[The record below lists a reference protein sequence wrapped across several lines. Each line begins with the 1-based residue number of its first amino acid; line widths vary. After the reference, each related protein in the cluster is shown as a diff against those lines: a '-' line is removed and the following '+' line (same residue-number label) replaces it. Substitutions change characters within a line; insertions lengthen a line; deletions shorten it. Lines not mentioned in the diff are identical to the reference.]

1 MKQLTEFINEKRGV
15 KSTSTLSNYSS
26 NYDVVQLENFMNNEL
41 KGAKVQLDVKLGSYI
56 TKNLDINNYV
66 YKSTSNSLLTG
77 FIIECAIKSFLEDNK
92 YIISGM
98 KTSNIDISDNE
109 IYVNYDIKLDGNQ
122 DCEIK
127 AFSREMVDTPTE
139 IKINKGITLTAKQKN
154 DIKKSVMI
162 LVNYE
167 ISDNF
172 AVIKQ
177 IFVKHPNQLLA
188 GDTSITAI
196 LK

>member
-15 KSTSTLSNYSS
+15 KSTSTLSDYSS

-98 KTSNIDISDNE
+98 KTSNIDISDDE

-127 AFSREMVDTPTE
+127 AFSRKMVDTPTE
-139 IKINKGITLTAKQKN
+139 IKINKGITLTAKQKA